1 MLPISWDKT
10 IQRLV
15 KIKDH
20 KAHIS
25 ELEIPEESAIKMS
38 KSKSMLYDNNNKIL
52 SLNTE
57 NFDFIFFT
65 KLRKEKQYLIFE
77 TEIGIEYIFDFDALK
92 FITKPRSIVN
102 YFCEDNDTNN
112 LAHQYAFLYEQLNK
126 KEKVN
131 ILEWP
136 FSYLDLIEDYWGIE
150 YVNFPCEKGY
160 IKYLRKT
167 NQKISLYSYT
177 SFCFF
182 RSYKNINNYYF
193 MQSYLFESFSKI
205 SDEKLPWLTENE
217 NFINKLRLSSTLS
230 FKRGL
235 FSNFSR
241 YLSEIIWTCWKMNDY
256 AMIDSNAT
264 LKSNFEAVKTTYDT
278 KKSEVYKQVIDSWIT
293 SLDLVPLDRRYC
305 IKIPNRIEDLIDEG
319 IQQHNCIGGSNYQ
332 QKIIEKERLVFFI
345 RSIKDPKKSF
355 ITCYYDFRTNMV
367 KDYLCKYNTKV
378 PRQYFYLI
386 HEANTLIKKIMIKKE
401 KEEE

>member
-92 FITKPRSIVN
+92 FITKPRSTVN
-102 YFCEDNDTNN
+102 YFCEDN
-112 LAHQYAFLYEQLNK
+112 AE
-126 KEKVN
+126 
-131 ILEWP
+131 
-136 FSYLDLIEDYWGIE
+136 
-150 YVNFPCEKGY
+150 
-160 IKYLRKT
+160 
-167 NQKISLYSYT
+167 
-177 SFCFF
+177 
-182 RSYKNINNYYF
+182 
-193 MQSYLFESFSKI
+193 
-205 SDEKLPWLTENE
+205 
-217 NFINKLRLSSTLS
+217 
-230 FKRGL
+230 
-235 FSNFSR
+235 
-241 YLSEIIWTCWKMNDY
+241 
-256 AMIDSNAT
+256 
-264 LKSNFEAVKTTYDT
+264 
-278 KKSEVYKQVIDSWIT
+278 
-293 SLDLVPLDRRYC
+293 
-305 IKIPNRIEDLIDEG
+305 
-319 IQQHNCIGGSNYQ
+319 
-332 QKIIEKERLVFFI
+332 
-345 RSIKDPKKSF
+345 
-355 ITCYYDFRTNMV
+355 
-367 KDYLCKYNTKV
+367 V
-378 PRQYFYLI
+378 PRQYSYLV